1 MLHSR
6 RFCDF
11 PMLLF
16 MLKFIRKIKNPD
28 AGPHNVALGL
38 AYLAV
43 FGAMLAYSLYWHFAV
58 RADSL

>member
-1 MLHSR
+1 
-6 RFCDF
+6 
-11 PMLLF
+11 MLLF